1 LSWLKLSIC
10 NIFFFK
16 ILWIATVFFHI
27 VFLFYFFIFSKL
39 YLSIFLY
46 WVDWEFSFV
55 FFFFKTLLI
64 ATVFL
69 RMVFF
74 CFYFFMIFSEIII
87 FLFYFLIWSWLKITV
102 TICEESTVT
111 FLANYCGLLQ
121 FFFSY
126 DFFLFCYV
134 FPWNCLCQ
142 FYFLNIKLVKNCNY
156 K

>member
-1 LSWLKLSIC
+1 LSWLKIPFC
-10 NIFFFK
+10 NLFSFK
-16 ILWIATVFFHI
+16 ILWIATMFSHI
-27 VFLFYFFIFSKL
+27 VFLFYFLIFSKL

-46 WVDWEFSFV
+46 WADWEFSFV
-55 FFFFKTLLI
+55 IFFKTLLI

-74 CFYFFMIFSEIII
+74 CFCFFYD
-87 FLFYFLIWSWLKITV
+87 FLWNYLFFILFFNIEQVKNYSYNSV
-102 TICEESTVT
+102 ESTVT

-121 FFFSY
+121 CFFSY
-126 DFFLFCYV
+126 GFFCFV
-134 FPWNCLCQ
+134 IFFPKIICQ